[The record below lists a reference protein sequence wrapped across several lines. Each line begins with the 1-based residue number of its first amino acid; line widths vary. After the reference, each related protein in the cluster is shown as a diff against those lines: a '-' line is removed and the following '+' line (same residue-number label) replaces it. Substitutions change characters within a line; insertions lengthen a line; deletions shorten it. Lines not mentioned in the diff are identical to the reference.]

1 MCGIYAVMQKNKA
14 VEKVFQGLKRIEYRG
29 YDSWGIAA
37 TQGTQIGL
45 SKQVG
50 QIGSVTDA
58 SKIEHEVKKT
68 DAAILAAIGHTRW
81 ATHGGVTEQN
91 AHPHQSSDGSFAI
104 VHNGVVENFHALK
117 QDLAA
122 NGHMFQ
128 TQTDTEVIVRLIE
141 QEIAVNQSSNKKSLA
156 SNLTESLER
165 AVQKIEGRNAVVLL
179 TNTSDILV
187 YRKGSP
193 LLIGKKNADLAD
205 SADSKEA
212 IFISSDLAAL
222 AIDADMFAPLEEN
235 RVYLFAGGASESVIS
250 QIEFKPIPEIA
261 QQQDLSGH
269 DHFMQKEIA
278 EQPEVYG
285 RLINE
290 DQDQNWADFAAL
302 IKKSPH
308 IWLVGAGSSY
318 LAAGQTSWY
327 LKNAGVTCTAV
338 PAYEADVHTQF
349 VKPGDVVVVFSQSG
363 ETADTIV
370 VVSEW
375 QKRGA
380 IVVSVVNVESSTLA
394 MQSQIVFPL
403 RVGPEIGVAST
414 KALTAQCVWG
424 WIASQV
430 ITQKNDQAV
439 QKIKQFQGELEEWL
453 ESAVLSSQLKK
464 VTKYLSNFSSIFIL
478 GSGRSYFVALE
489 SALKL
494 KEISYIHAEAF
505 SSGELKHGVIALLE
519 QGTPVLFVPAGKAGT
534 AASETKARGA
544 KNIGICAENNPDFD
558 FWIQTPQ
565 SEFQDIFQIIVA
577 QKLTYQ
583 LSVLKGLNPDK
594 PRNLAKSVTVL

>member
-37 TQGTQIGL
+37 TQGSQIGL

-50 QIGSVTDA
+50 QIGLVEDV
-58 SKIEHEVKKT
+58 SKIERKVQKT
-68 DAAILAAIGHTRW
+68 DQAILAAIGHTRW
-81 ATHGGVTEQN
+81 ATHGGVTGQN
-91 AHPHQSSDGSFAI
+91 AHPHQSSDGLFAI
-104 VHNGVVENFHALK
+104 VHNGVVENFHVLK
-117 QDLAA
+117 QNLIA
-122 NGHMFQ
+122 NGYSFE

-141 QEIAVNQSSNKKSLA
+141 QEVAANKL
-156 SNLTESLER
+156 SNLAEALER
-165 AVQKIEGRNAVVLL
+165 AVQEIEGRNAVVLL
-179 TNTSDILV
+179 THLGDLLA

-193 LLIGKKNADLAD
+193 LLIGKK
-205 SADSKEA
+205 SADSGFNPADSKQTL
-212 IFISSDLAAL
+212 FISSDLAAL
-222 AIDADMFAPLEEN
+222 AIDADIFAPLEEN
-235 RVYLFAGGASESVIS
+235 RVYLFTGKASESLIS
-250 QIEFKPIPEIA
+250 QNEFKPIPKIA
-261 QQQDLSGH
+261 QQQDLSGYA
-269 DHFMQKEIA
+269 HFMQKEIA

-285 RLINE
+285 RLVNE

-302 IKKSPH
+302 IKKSSY

-318 LAAGQTSWY
+318 FAAGQTSWY
-327 LKNAGVTCTAV
+327 LKNAGVSCTAV
-338 PAYEADVHTQF
+338 PAYEAAVHTQF
-349 VKPGDVVVVFSQSG
+349 VKPEDVVVLFSQSG
-363 ETADTIV
+363 ETADTMV

-375 QKRGA
+375 QKKGA
-380 IVVSVVNVESSTLA
+380 TIVAVVNVESSTLA
-394 MQSQIVFPL
+394 LQSQIIFPL

-430 ITQKNDQAV
+430 ITHKKDTAV
-439 QKIKQFQGELEEWL
+439 QKIKQFQGQLAKWL
-453 ESAVLSSQLKK
+453 ESDLLSSQLEK
-464 VTKYLSNFSSIFIL
+464 VTEYLSSFSSIFIL

-519 QGTPVLFVPAGKAGT
+519 KGTPVLFVPAREAGT
-534 AASETKARGA
+534 AVSETKARGA

-577 QKLTYQ
+577 QKLTYE
-583 LSVLKGLNPDK
+583 LSILKGLNPDK